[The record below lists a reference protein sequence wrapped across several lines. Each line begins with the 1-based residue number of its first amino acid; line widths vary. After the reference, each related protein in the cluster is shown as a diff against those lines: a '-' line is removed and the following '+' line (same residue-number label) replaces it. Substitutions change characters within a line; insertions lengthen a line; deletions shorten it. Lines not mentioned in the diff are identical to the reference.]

1 MARPVDRVGVV
12 TIGAVGV
19 SLVTVEVSLVTVEV
33 STVTVDVSV
42 GVRATPSGTHV
53 SATVPPE
60 TVVTEIDATQNTVR
74 VCEQTGQAD
83 FGTLT
88 AALAAGRTAPRRLKI
103 NAKALVEAI
112 SDFFIFPPGK

>member
-1 MARPVDRVGVV
+1 MALPVESVGVV

-19 SLVTVEVSLVTVEV
+19 SFTTVDESLVTVEE
-33 STVTVDVSV
+33 STVTVEVSV

-74 VCEQTGQAD
+74 VSEHTGQAD

-88 AALAAGRTAPRRLKI
+88 AAFAAGRTAPKRLKI
-103 NAKALVEAI
+103 KAKALDVAI
-112 SDFFIFPPGK
+112 SYFFIFPPGK